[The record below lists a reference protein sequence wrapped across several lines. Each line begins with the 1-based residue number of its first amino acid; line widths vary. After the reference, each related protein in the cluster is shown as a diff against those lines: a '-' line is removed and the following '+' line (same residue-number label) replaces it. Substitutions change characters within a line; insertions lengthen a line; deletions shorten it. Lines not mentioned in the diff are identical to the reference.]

1 MPKAFLATGTP
12 STDDIQAHG
21 IVKVPLIVARYHN
34 SPLLYEKVGELV
46 SILQVNAVPRRASYT
61 LAYILQYLLNNEYRN
76 ESLESILRKLLQV
89 TIPLSEIDLKYIQ
102 FILDDDMIMRMM
114 NLKMELM
121 RLANSIEESIDAR
134 RGTKIMN
141 IIVMK
146 FFENDTINATIEM
159 VKNELHEDE
168 REALEKAMA
177 ASASTSKS
185 KSYLKKG
192 GDEYKVQEVLKMFGL
207 SCSLPSAFI
216 GALYIARKYW
226 YSLEEALE
234 QNALSGGDNCAR
246 AMIIGSILGVMRGTV
261 IVPSLI
267 EGMSATLR
275 DSVVKKSLETCHFS

>member
-1 MPKAFLATGTP
+1 MYIHCSAPNGF
-12 STDDIQAHG
+12 AHKN
-21 IVKVPLIVARYHN
+21 KVPLIVARYHN

-46 SILQVNAVPRRASYT
+46 SILQVNTVPRRASYT
-61 LAYILQYLLNNEYRN
+61 LAYILQYLLNNEHRN
-76 ESLESILRKLLQV
+76 ESLEGILRKLLQV

-168 REALEKAMA
+168 REALEKATA
-177 ASASTSKS
+177 ASASTSMS

-192 GDEYKVQEVLKMFGL
+192 GDEYKAQEVLKMFGL

-226 YSLEEALE
+226 YSLEEAFE